1 MRAYYA
7 SVTVRRPPGL
17 TLFFKSVYM
26 NLMKNDLNTDPF
38 PIVSGAVQV
47 QPVHTSPVS
56 EFGTYFQLFF
66 LAAAGWMAVV
76 YGKTEAFTTFSIIFS
91 SIILEAFPFML
102 LGALLGGC
110 VEVFL
115 SREQLVR
122 ILPESPVLSIVM
134 AAFMGICF
142 PVCECAIV
150 PVVRKFLQ
158 KGMPLGAAVAFLLGG
173 PIVNPLV
180 FSSTLVAYSLSWDV
194 PFLRTFIGAFIAIG
208 IGMFVH
214 MSVPE
219 NQGVVP
225 GSADHHGC
233 SHGGSCSCVHSHENY
248 SGQPFFKKITAAL
261 SHAALDFYDIG
272 KFLVIG
278 AFIAA
283 FLQTIISRQA
293 FFSMA
298 SGAVTSIGLMMI
310 LAVVLNLCSEADAFI
325 AASLAPIGVPF
336 SAQMAFMVL
345 GPMLDIKLIIM
356 YLGVFTKKMII
367 ILIAS
372 TLIFVFFAMLFM
384 HFALSTYSQGA
395 VL

>member
-1 MRAYYA
+1 
-7 SVTVRRPPGL
+7 
-17 TLFFKSVYM
+17 M
-26 NLMKNDLNTDPF
+26 NNKFNTDPF
-38 PIVSGAVQV
+38 PIIQDRDTPEVGKTSSGA
-47 QPVHTSPVS
+47 
-56 EFGTYFQLFF
+56 EFGTYLQLFF
-66 LAAAGWMAVV
+66 LAAAGWGAVV
-76 YGKTEAFTTFSIIFS
+76 YGKTEAFKTFSIIFS
-91 SIILEAFPFML
+91 AIILEAFPFML
-102 LGALLGGC
+102 MGALLGGF

-115 SREQLVR
+115 SREQLIR
-122 ILPESPVLSIVM
+122 ILPKSPVKAIIM

-180 FSSTLVAYSLSWDV
+180 FSSTLVAYSFSWDV
-194 PFLRTFIGAFIAIG
+194 PVLRTLIGAAIAIG
-208 IGMFVH
+208 IGILINMFID
-214 MSVPE
+214 E
-219 NQGVVP
+219 AQGVVP
-225 GSADHHGC
+225 ANGNDHHC
-233 SHGGSCSCVHSHENY
+233 SHCGAGGCGHDHQDVSK
-248 SGQPFFKKITAAL
+248 QPFFKKVSAAL

-283 FLQTIISRQA
+283 VLQTVISRQA

-298 SGAVTSIGLMMI
+298 TGAYASIGLMMI

-356 YLGVFTKKMII
+356 YLGVFTRKMI
-367 ILIAS
+367 L
-372 TLIFVFFAMLFM
+372 TLCFSIVIFVLFAMVFM
-384 HFALSTYSQGA
+384 HLALTMLSITGA
-395 VL
+395 GL

>member
-1 MRAYYA
+1 
-7 SVTVRRPPGL
+7 
-17 TLFFKSVYM
+17 
-26 NLMKNDLNTDPF
+26 MKNKLNTDPF
-38 PIVSGAVQV
+38 PIVSGPVQAK
-47 QPVHTSPVS
+47 PVNASPVS
-56 EFGTYFQLFF
+56 ELGTYSQLFF

-102 LGALLGGC
+102 MGALLGGC

-122 ILPESPVLSIVM
+122 ILPKSPVLSIIM

-180 FSSTLVAYSLSWDV
+180 FSSTLVAYSLSWHV
-194 PFLRTFIGAFIAIG
+194 PVLRTFIGASIAIG
-208 IGMFVH
+208 IGLLVH
-214 MSVPE
+214 MSISE
-219 NQGVVP
+219 KQGVVP
-225 GSADHHGC
+225 GSSDNHGC
-233 SHGGSCSCVHSHENY
+233 THKEACSCGHSHENY
-248 SGQPFFKKITAAL
+248 SDQPFLKKITAAL

-325 AASLAPIGVPF
+325 AASLAPLGVPF

-372 TLIFVFFAMLFM
+372 TLIFVFFAMIFM
-384 HFALSTYSQGA
+384 HFALSTYSQGV